1 MAQRFPGVSWVKGTK
16 PGTFAAV
23 PDGTPPSPPDGKN
36 GKPTRRERR
45 RALTAEAARAAAEKG
60 LGTLVATLP
69 VQAAVIPVAFV
80 FWFRDT
86 RHLVHVFTDGLV
98 YVPEPDVHPEGDP
111 PVAMRFTQIEGVYRA
126 STAHHWNGTYMWTSY
141 SVSLHV
147 TGRKNFIRLE
157 GTFYDPAG
165 HRGHWGDPRLPL
177 FTRQLA
183 ALVAETR
190 LPAARQAIA
199 AGRAL
204 EFGKIM
210 LTADGVRGTDGT
222 VTSWAEVNGLNIAAG
237 EVVVWGPAVKQRRS
251 ILVRERIANIPNF
264 DLFTTLFN
272 ELCKAVS

>member
-1 MAQRFPGVSWVKGTK
+1 MAPQFPGVSWVEGRE

-23 PDGTPPSPPDGKN
+23 TDGTQPRPSEGKD

-69 VQAAVIPVAFV
+69 VQEIVIPVAFV

-86 RHLVHVFTDGLV
+86 RHLVHVFTHGLV

-111 PVAMRFTQIEGVYRA
+111 PVAMRFTEIEGVYRA
-126 STAHHWNGTYMWTSY
+126 STALHWNGTYMRTSY
-141 SVSLHV
+141 SVALQV
-147 TGRKNFIRLE
+147 TGRRNFIQLK
-157 GTFYDPAG
+157 GSFYDPAG

-177 FTRQLA
+177 LTWQLA
-183 ALVAETR
+183 ALVAQMR
-190 LPAARQAIA
+190 LPASRRAID

-204 EFGKIM
+204 AFGKIV
-210 LTADGVRGTDGT
+210 LTAAGVRGTDGT

-237 EVVVWGPAVKQRRS
+237 EVVVWGPAVQRRRS
-251 ILVRERIANIPNF
+251 ILVRERIVNIPNF

-272 ELCKAVS
+272 ELRKAG